1 MAAQRDEKAQ
11 MAVMRTFVRGRL
23 AGKPEYARTS
33 DGGEVCRLIVIGE
46 AAGPASSPPRASL
59 YIRNGDG
66 ASEGLRADEAR
77 RCAFGLNPGDL
88 IQAVGDLG
96 PERARALRQEVLVS
110 EPVRLRA
117 RAVETAGVA

>member
-1 MAAQRDEKAQ
+1 M
-11 MAVMRTFVRGRL
+11 
-23 AGKPEYARTS
+23 
-33 DGGEVCRLIVIGE
+33 
-46 AAGPASSPPRASL
+46 
-59 YIRNGDG
+59 
-66 ASEGLRADEAR
+66 
-77 RCAFGLNPGDL
+77 NPGDL